1 MVAGAL
7 IPDGFCGDDNAAV
20 LDFSV
25 QNAAVAQ
32 QNDPLGA
39 HGDDVLELPHAG
51 GRADSGL
58 AEAQPLFAVVN
69 RINRPDAVRVVGLG
83 NDLTLQKRGHG
94 GKKSVG
100 KDGDHRFRE
109 MFHRLMD
116 KVRVDDGAGR
126 GVKFR

>member
-1 MVAGAL
+1 M
-7 IPDGFCGDDNAAV
+7 
-20 LDFSV
+20 
-25 QNAAVAQ
+25 
-32 QNDPLGA
+32 
-39 HGDDVLELPHAG
+39 
-51 GRADSGL
+51 
-58 AEAQPLFAVVN
+58 N

-83 NDLTLQKRGHG
+83 NDLTLQKGGHG

-109 MFHRLMD
+109 MLHRLMD